1 MRVVVPPGQRL
12 PRVSASISI
21 SRAEASELRDA
32 LDLVLKAGRSRWSA
46 SVLWAEIEADV
57 TLMLEMDFPRNARNF
72 ESWLGPQK
80 NAMVSKRRETL
91 APGRS
96 SDDRAG

>member
-21 SRAEASELRDA
+21 SRVEASELRDA

-57 TLMLEMDFPRNARNF
+57 TLMLEMGFPRNVRNF
-72 ESWLGPQK
+72 ESWLSPQK
-80 NAMVSKRRETL
+80 KTQPTQPKA
-91 APGRS
+91 
-96 SDDRAG
+96 

>member
-21 SRAEASELRDA
+21 SRVEASELRDA

-57 TLMLEMDFPRNARNF
+57 TLMLETGFPRNVRNF
-72 ESWLGPQK
+72 ESWLSPQK
-80 NAMVSKRRETL
+80 KPSQPSPRPKRKL
-91 APGRS
+91 GR
-96 SDDRAG
+96 